1 MSPRGLLSPAIGAVL
16 LLAGCTGDPVNPAT
30 VCPQGLIL
38 ADAGEAT
45 IFREGPGRDLT
56 DVSALIRIADV
67 VVDCKRDRRLVTVD
81 LQVAI
86 SAERG
91 PANRT
96 GRQDVGYFVAVVDPQ
111 GNVMNR
117 QSFSVAFAW
126 PENRVRI
133 GTVEDIEPRITVE
146 SPEKASSY
154 QVWVGLQ
161 LDEEQLRWN
170 RRAGAGS
177 R

>member
-1 MSPRGLLSPAIGAVL
+1 VTRTVLLPAAAAAL

-56 DVSALIRIADV
+56 DISAQIRIADV

-81 LQVAI
+81 LQIAI

-91 PANRT
+91 PANRS
-96 GRQDVGYFVAVVDPQ
+96 GRQDVGYFVAVVDPD
-111 GNVMNR
+111 GNIMNR
-117 QSFSVAFAW
+117 QSFNVAFAW
-126 PENRVRI
+126 PENRVRV
-133 GTVEDIEPRITVE
+133 GTVEDIEPRIRVD
-146 SPEKASSY
+146 SPEKAPSY
-154 QVWVGLQ
+154 QIWVGLQ

-170 RRAGAGS
+170 RSGGGTR

>member
-1 MSPRGLLSPAIGAVL
+1 MTRRILLPALAAAL
-16 LLAGCTGDPVNPAT
+16 LAAGCTGDPVNPAT

-45 IFREGPGRDLT
+45 IFREGMGRDLT
-56 DVSALIRIADV
+56 DISAQIRIADV

-81 LQVAI
+81 LQIAI
-86 SAERG
+86 AAERG
-91 PANRT
+91 PANRS

-126 PENRVRI
+126 PENRVRV
-133 GTVEDIEPRITVE
+133 GTVEDIEPRIPVD

-154 QVWVGLQ
+154 QIWVGLQ
-161 LDEEQLRWN
+161 LDEEQLQWN
-170 RRAGAGS
+170 RRGGAQ
-177 R
+177 RR

>member
-1 MSPRGLLSPAIGAVL
+1 VSSRVLLPAATAAL

-45 IFREGPGRDLT
+45 IFREGAGRDLT
-56 DVSALIRIADV
+56 DISAHVRIADV

-81 LQVAI
+81 LQIAI
-86 SAERG
+86 AAERG
-91 PANRT
+91 PANRS

-117 QSFSVAFAW
+117 QTFNVAFAW
-126 PENRVRI
+126 PENRVRV
-133 GTVEDIEPRITVE
+133 GTVEDIEPRIQVE
-146 SPEKASSY
+146 SPDKAPSY
-154 QVWVGLQ
+154 QIWVGLL

-170 RRAGAGS
+170 RSGGAA
-177 R
+177 RR